1 VRRIGIFIMIVLLL
15 AVIASAIGVIYA
27 RQQSRRL
34 FVEYTELTKK
44 RDELNFE
51 FGRLELEQAT
61 AAEANRVERI
71 ARADLGMISPV
82 AANTVVIKR

>member
-1 VRRIGIFIMIVLLL
+1 MRRIGIFIMIVLLL

>member
-1 VRRIGIFIMIVLLL
+1 VRRIGIFFLVVILL
-15 AVIASAIGVIYA
+15 AVVASSIGVIYA

-61 AAEANRVERI
+61 AAEANRIDRI
-71 ARADLGMISPV
+71 ARADLGMIVPT
-82 AANTVVIKR
+82 AASTVVIKR

>member
-1 VRRIGIFIMIVLLL
+1 MRRVGIFFLVMILL
-15 AVIASAIGVIYA
+15 AVIASSIGVIYA
-27 RQQSRRL
+27 RQESRRL

-61 AAEANRVERI
+61 AAEANRIDRI
-71 ARADLGMISPV
+71 ARADLGMIAPG

>member
-1 VRRIGIFIMIVLLL
+1 MRRLGIFVLVVILI

-27 RQQSRRL
+27 RQESRRL

-61 AAEANRVERI
+61 AAEANRIERI
-71 ARADLGMISPV
+71 ARGELGMLSPN